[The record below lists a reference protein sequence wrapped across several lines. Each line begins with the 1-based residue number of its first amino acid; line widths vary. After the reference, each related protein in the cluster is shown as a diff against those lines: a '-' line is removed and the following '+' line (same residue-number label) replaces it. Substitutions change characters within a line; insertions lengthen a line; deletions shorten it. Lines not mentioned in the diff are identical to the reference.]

1 MLGFSISILTL
12 TSHSYGISLT
22 MSKSH
27 PYQNPLA
34 AYCRRGSWGII
45 LRNSHCVWM
54 WLFPHKIMNLR
65 SLEKG
70 FCQIFSLIWQV
81 TSNGC
86 YLHLNWLI
94 SIQKIDKE
102 SSKSGLKCHCQSDWS
117 KLKTNTSENVWCLM
131 PGQWSRAVQQADLLM
146 TPKTFT
152 HVVHIMSLDWLD
164 DPPLIYLVWHLAV
177 KFNI

>member
-12 TSHSYGISLT
+12 TSHSYDISLT

-94 SIQKIDKE
+94 SIQKIDIE
-102 SSKSGLKCHCQSDWS
+102 SSKSGLKCHCQSDVVEVNWRQIPQRMS
-117 KLKTNTSENVWCLM
+117 GASCRASGVVQSNRQISWWRQKLS
-131 PGQWSRAVQQADLLM
+131 P
-146 TPKTFT
+146 
-152 HVVHIMSLDWLD
+152 MSYISWA
-164 DPPLIYLVWHLAV
+164 WTG
-177 KFNI
+177 